1 MADLSNL
8 PEVFCIVESWTRFI
22 GMSQRTYEL
31 YTAPRIQCC
40 RELSRAEAR
49 AIIARK
55 GLTKALE
62 TPDGCI
68 YDSPERDFLKKYK
81 GWYQTHK

>member
-1 MADLSNL
+1 MVDLRTL
-8 PEVFCIVESWTRFI
+8 PEAFCIVASWTRFI
-22 GMSQRTYEL
+22 GVSQRTYEL

-40 RELSRAEAR
+40 REISRAEAKE
-49 AIIARK
+49 IIAKK
-55 GLTKALE
+55 GLVKVLE